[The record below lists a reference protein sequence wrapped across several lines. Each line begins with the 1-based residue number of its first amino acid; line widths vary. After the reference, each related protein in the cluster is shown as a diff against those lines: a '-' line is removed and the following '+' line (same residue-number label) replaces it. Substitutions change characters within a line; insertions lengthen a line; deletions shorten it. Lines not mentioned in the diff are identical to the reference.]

1 MPSSRTSPSTTEFT
15 SANITIRHLPVELLD
30 RLRAQAEANK
40 RSLEAEVRSI
50 LIQAVVASSGGG
62 LGHRMRARY
71 GDYLGDDLSVERD
84 QTESET
90 GAFTGSSSRRK

>member
-1 MPSSRTSPSTTEFT
+1 M
-15 SANITIRHLPVELLD
+15 ANMTIRNLPDELHE

-50 LIQAVVASSGGG
+50 LLQAVVASSDGG

-71 GDYLGDDLSVERD
+71 GDYLGDDLSVERNHTAS
-84 QTESET
+84 QASV
-90 GAFTGSSSRRK
+90 FTGSSPRRK